1 MSSSQVWRFL
11 LGSLLTIIV
20 AYAVLLSFGN
30 LTGIIIPVAGIS
42 YIVDGI
48 VLSIVGRIVLGR
60 AKNTL
65 ADNPIYL
72 YLALFFILSG
82 IFMILIGAAHMTLFL
97 HPEMFMYAQNWGY
110 ITSHIFLYAAN
121 AYMARVLSLIF
132 FPRFERP
139 FFYVMLAG
147 GAIVTIVNILL
158 PGAPMFDVTNGLS
171 YFNTD
176 SLVGPL
182 IPLVIIPVYIPAA
195 ILFAIQAFRT
205 SIPEIRQRGILTAV
219 GFAVLFV
226 FGPLHDVAHTTLE
239 YALADIFTLGGFFM
253 IAGAVLLSHSASA
266 FVRKQP
272 VPGPQA

>member
-11 LGSLLTIIV
+11 FGSLLVMIV
-20 AYAVLLSFGN
+20 VYAILLSFGN
-30 LTGIIIPVAGIS
+30 ITGIIIPVAGIS
-42 YIVDGI
+42 YIADGI

-60 AKNTL
+60 AKDTL
-65 ADNPIYL
+65 AHNPIYL

-110 ITSHIFLYAAN
+110 LTSHIFLYASN

-139 FFYVMLAG
+139 YFYTMLVA

-176 SLVGPL
+176 PLVGPL
-182 IPLVIIPVYIPAA
+182 IPLIIIPVYIPAA
-195 ILFAIQAFRT
+195 ILFAVQAFRST
-205 SIPEIRQRGILTAV
+205 GREIRQRGILMAV
-219 GFAVLFV
+219 GFAVLFI
-226 FGPLHDVAHTTLE
+226 FGPLHDVAHTTIE
-239 YALADIFTLGGFFM
+239 YALADIFTLVGFFM
-253 IAGAVLLSHSASA
+253 IAGAVLLSHSAST
-266 FVRKQP
+266 FVKKES
-272 VPGPQA
+272 VPAAQI